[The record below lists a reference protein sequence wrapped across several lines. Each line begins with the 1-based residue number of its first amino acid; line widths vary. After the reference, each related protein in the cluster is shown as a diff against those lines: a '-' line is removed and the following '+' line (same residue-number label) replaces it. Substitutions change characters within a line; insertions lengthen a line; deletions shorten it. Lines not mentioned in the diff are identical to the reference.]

1 MKKLIEGDKRV
12 SKATIRKAVAAVI
25 LIILF
30 FISFKVSLPFSDN
43 VNTFIK
49 VALEVTGITDD
60 EELENYIDEI
70 SERLEM
76 EVLPKIKADVYIDVV
91 YDNLINVR
99 INDQTFDEKGVYIV
113 TSLYNEI
120 RSKAYENVNCSIGVN
135 ADTFFTDDDGS
146 EYNEDSVTFEQF
158 MSRLEM

>member
-1 MKKLIEGDKRV
+1 MKYRGVELKENTE
-12 SKATIRKAVAAVI
+12 AEI
-25 LIILF
+25 LI
-30 FISFKVSLPFSDN
+30 
-43 VNTFIK
+43 
-49 VALEVTGITDD
+49 ALEVTGITDD
-60 EELENYIDEI
+60 EELENYIDVL
-70 SERLEM
+70 SERLEV
-76 EVLPKIKADVYIDVV
+76 EVFPKIKADVYIDVV

-135 ADTFFTDDDGS
+135 ADTFFTDDDGT
-146 EYNEDSVTFEQF
+146 EYNEDSVTLEQF

>member
-1 MKKLIEGDKRV
+1 MKYRAIELKENTE
-12 SKATIRKAVAAVI
+12 AEI
-25 LIILF
+25 LI
-30 FISFKVSLPFSDN
+30 
-43 VNTFIK
+43 
-49 VALEVTGITDD
+49 ALEVTGITDD

>member
-1 MKKLIEGDKRV
+1 MKYRGIELKENTE
-12 SKATIRKAVAAVI
+12 AEI
-25 LIILF
+25 LI
-30 FISFKVSLPFSDN
+30 
-43 VNTFIK
+43 
-49 VALEVTGITDD
+49 ALEVTGITDD

-120 RSKAYENVNCSIGVN
+120 RSKAYDNVNCSIGVN
-135 ADTFFTDDDGS
+135 VDTFFTDDDGT
-146 EYNEDSVTFEQF
+146 EYNEDLVTLEQF
-158 MSRLEM
+158 SMLEM

>member
-1 MKKLIEGDKRV
+1 MKYRGIELKENTE
-12 SKATIRKAVAAVI
+12 AEI
-25 LIILF
+25 LI
-30 FISFKVSLPFSDN
+30 
-43 VNTFIK
+43 
-49 VALEVTGITDD
+49 ALEVTGITDD

-146 EYNEDSVTFEQF
+146 EYNEHSVTFEQF

>member
-1 MKKLIEGDKRV
+1 MKYRGIELKENTE
-12 SKATIRKAVAAVI
+12 AEI
-25 LIILF
+25 LI
-30 FISFKVSLPFSDN
+30 
-43 VNTFIK
+43 
-49 VALEVTGITDD
+49 ALEVTGITDN

-135 ADTFFTDDDGS
+135 VDTFFTDDDGT
-146 EYNEDSVTFEQF
+146 EYNEDLVTLEQF

>member
-1 MKKLIEGDKRV
+1 MKYRGIELKENTE
-12 SKATIRKAVAAVI
+12 AEI
-25 LIILF
+25 LI
-30 FISFKVSLPFSDN
+30 
-43 VNTFIK
+43 
-49 VALEVTGITDD
+49 ALEVTGITDD

-135 ADTFFTDDDGS
+135 ADTFFTDDDGT

>member
-1 MKKLIEGDKRV
+1 MKYRGIELKENTE
-12 SKATIRKAVAAVI
+12 AEI
-25 LIILF
+25 LI
-30 FISFKVSLPFSDN
+30 
-43 VNTFIK
+43 
-49 VALEVTGITDD
+49 ALEVTGITDD
-60 EELENYIDEI
+60 VELENYIDEL
-70 SERLEM
+70 SEKLER
-76 EVLPKIKADVYIDVV
+76 EVLPKVKADAYLDVV

>member
-1 MKKLIEGDKRV
+1 MKYRGIELKENTE
-12 SKATIRKAVAAVI
+12 AEI
-25 LIILF
+25 LI
-30 FISFKVSLPFSDN
+30 
-43 VNTFIK
+43 
-49 VALEVTGITDD
+49 AMEVTGITDD

>member
-1 MKKLIEGDKRV
+1 MKYRGIELKENTE
-12 SKATIRKAVAAVI
+12 AEI
-25 LIILF
+25 LI
-30 FISFKVSLPFSDN
+30 
-43 VNTFIK
+43 
-49 VALEVTGITDD
+49 ALEVTGITDD
-60 EELENYIDEI
+60 EELEDYIDEI

>member
-1 MKKLIEGDKRV
+1 MKYRGIELKENTE
-12 SKATIRKAVAAVI
+12 AEI
-25 LIILF
+25 LI
-30 FISFKVSLPFSDN
+30 
-43 VNTFIK
+43 
-49 VALEVTGITDD
+49 ALEVTGITDD

-113 TSLYNEI
+113 ISLYNEI

>member
-1 MKKLIEGDKRV
+1 MKYRGIELKENTE
-12 SKATIRKAVAAVI
+12 AEI
-25 LIILF
+25 LI
-30 FISFKVSLPFSDN
+30 
-43 VNTFIK
+43 
-49 VALEVTGITDD
+49 ALEVTGITDD

-135 ADTFFTDDDGS
+135 ADTFFTDDDSS

>member
-1 MKKLIEGDKRV
+1 MKYRGIELKENTE
-12 SKATIRKAVAAVI
+12 AEI
-25 LIILF
+25 LI
-30 FISFKVSLPFSDN
+30 
-43 VNTFIK
+43 
-49 VALEVTGITDD
+49 ALEVTGITDD

-91 YDNLINVR
+91 YDYLINVR

>member
-1 MKKLIEGDKRV
+1 MKYRGIELKENTE
-12 SKATIRKAVAAVI
+12 AEI
-25 LIILF
+25 LI
-30 FISFKVSLPFSDN
+30 
-43 VNTFIK
+43 
-49 VALEVTGITDD
+49 ALEVTGITDD

-99 INDQTFDEKGVYIV
+99 INDLTFDEKGVYIV

-120 RSKAYENVNCSIGVN
+120 RSKACENVNCSIGVN

>member
-1 MKKLIEGDKRV
+1 MKYRGIELKENTE
-12 SKATIRKAVAAVI
+12 AEI
-25 LIILF
+25 LI
-30 FISFKVSLPFSDN
+30 
-43 VNTFIK
+43 
-49 VALEVTGITDD
+49 ALEVTGITDD
-60 EELENYIDEI
+60 EELENFIDEI

-146 EYNEDSVTFEQF
+146 EYNEDSVTLEQF

>member
-1 MKKLIEGDKRV
+1 MKYRGIELKENTE
-12 SKATIRKAVAAVI
+12 AEI
-25 LIILF
+25 LI
-30 FISFKVSLPFSDN
+30 
-43 VNTFIK
+43 
-49 VALEVTGITDD
+49 ALEVTGITDD

-76 EVLPKIKADVYIDVV
+76 EILPKIKADVYIDVV

>member
-1 MKKLIEGDKRV
+1 MKYRGIELKENTE
-12 SKATIRKAVAAVI
+12 AEI
-25 LIILF
+25 LI
-30 FISFKVSLPFSDN
+30 
-43 VNTFIK
+43 
-49 VALEVTGITDD
+49 ALEVTGITDD

-120 RSKAYENVNCSIGVN
+120 RSKAYDNVNCSIGVN
-135 ADTFFTDDDGS
+135 VDTFFTDDDGT
-146 EYNEDSVTFEQF
+146 EYNEGLVTLEQF
-158 MSRLEM
+158 IRRLEM

>member
-1 MKKLIEGDKRV
+1 MKYRGIELKENTE
-12 SKATIRKAVAAVI
+12 AEI
-25 LIILF
+25 LI
-30 FISFKVSLPFSDN
+30 
-43 VNTFIK
+43 
-49 VALEVTGITDD
+49 ALEVTGITDD
-60 EELENYIDEI
+60 EELENYIEEI

-120 RSKAYENVNCSIGVN
+120 RSKAYDNVNCSIGVN
-135 ADTFFTDDDGS
+135 VDTFFTDDDGT
-146 EYNEDSVTFEQF
+146 EYNEDLVTLEQF
-158 MSRLEM
+158 IRRLEM

>member
-1 MKKLIEGDKRV
+1 MKYRGIELKENTE
-12 SKATIRKAVAAVI
+12 AEI
-25 LIILF
+25 LI
-30 FISFKVSLPFSDN
+30 
-43 VNTFIK
+43 
-49 VALEVTGITDD
+49 ALEVTGITDD
-60 EELENYIDEI
+60 EELENYIDEL
-70 SERLEM
+70 SEKLER
-76 EVLPKIKADVYIDVV
+76 EVLPKVKADAYLDVV

-146 EYNEDSVTFEQF
+146 EYNEDSVTFEQC

>member
-1 MKKLIEGDKRV
+1 MKYRGIELKENTE
-12 SKATIRKAVAAVI
+12 AEI
-25 LIILF
+25 LI
-30 FISFKVSLPFSDN
+30 
-43 VNTFIK
+43 
-49 VALEVTGITDD
+49 ALEVTGITDD

-146 EYNEDSVTFEQF
+146 EYNEDLVTLEQF

>member
-1 MKKLIEGDKRV
+1 MKYRGIELKENTE
-12 SKATIRKAVAAVI
+12 AEI
-25 LIILF
+25 LI
-30 FISFKVSLPFSDN
+30 
-43 VNTFIK
+43 
-49 VALEVTGITDD
+49 ALEVTGITDD
-60 EELENYIDEI
+60 EELENYIDGI
-70 SERLEM
+70 SVELEM

-120 RSKAYENVNCSIGVN
+120 KSKAYENVNCSIGVN
-135 ADTFFTDDDGS
+135 ADTFFTDDDGT
-146 EYNEDSVTFEQF
+146 EYNEDSVTLEQF

>member
-1 MKKLIEGDKRV
+1 MKYRGIELKENTE
-12 SKATIRKAVAAVI
+12 AEI
-25 LIILF
+25 LI
-30 FISFKVSLPFSDN
+30 
-43 VNTFIK
+43 
-49 VALEVTGITDD
+49 ALEVTGITDD

-120 RSKAYENVNCSIGVN
+120 RSKAYDNVNCSIGVN
-135 ADTFFTDDDGS
+135 VDTFFTDDDGT
-146 EYNEDSVTFEQF
+146 EYNEDLVTLEQF
-158 MSRLEM
+158 IRRLEM

>member
-1 MKKLIEGDKRV
+1 MKYRGIELKENTE
-12 SKATIRKAVAAVI
+12 AEI
-25 LIILF
+25 LI
-30 FISFKVSLPFSDN
+30 V
-43 VNTFIK
+43 
-49 VALEVTGITDD
+49 LEVTGITDD

>member
-1 MKKLIEGDKRV
+1 MKYRGIELKENTE
-12 SKATIRKAVAAVI
+12 AEI
-25 LIILF
+25 LI
-30 FISFKVSLPFSDN
+30 
-43 VNTFIK
+43 
-49 VALEVTGITDD
+49 ALEVTGITDD
-60 EELENYIDEI
+60 EELENYIDEL
-70 SERLEM
+70 SEKLER
-76 EVLPKIKADVYIDVV
+76 EVLPKVKADAYLDVV

-113 TSLYNEI
+113 ASLYNEI

>member
-1 MKKLIEGDKRV
+1 MKYRGIELKENTE
-12 SKATIRKAVAAVI
+12 AEI
-25 LIILF
+25 LI
-30 FISFKVSLPFSDN
+30 
-43 VNTFIK
+43 
-49 VALEVTGITDD
+49 ALEVTGITDD

-70 SERLEM
+70 SERL

-120 RSKAYENVNCSIGVN
+120 RSKAYDNVNCSIGVN
-135 ADTFFTDDDGS
+135 VDTFFTDDDGT
-146 EYNEDSVTFEQF
+146 EYNEDLVTLEQF
-158 MSRLEM
+158 IRRLEM

>member
-1 MKKLIEGDKRV
+1 MKYRGIELKENTE
-12 SKATIRKAVAAVI
+12 AEI
-25 LIILF
+25 LI
-30 FISFKVSLPFSDN
+30 
-43 VNTFIK
+43 
-49 VALEVTGITDD
+49 ALEVTGITDD

-135 ADTFFTDDDGS
+135 VDTFFTDDDGT
-146 EYNEDSVTFEQF
+146 EYHEDLVTLEQF

>member
-1 MKKLIEGDKRV
+1 MKCDGIRHGKDNMKYRGIELKENTE
-12 SKATIRKAVAAVI
+12 AEI
-25 LIILF
+25 LI
-30 FISFKVSLPFSDN
+30 
-43 VNTFIK
+43 
-49 VALEVTGITDD
+49 ALEVTGITDD

-135 ADTFFTDDDGS
+135 VDTFFTDDDGT
-146 EYNEDSVTFEQF
+146 EYNEDSVTLEQF

>member
-1 MKKLIEGDKRV
+1 MKYRGIELKENTE
-12 SKATIRKAVAAVI
+12 AEI
-25 LIILF
+25 LI
-30 FISFKVSLPFSDN
+30 
-43 VNTFIK
+43 
-49 VALEVTGITDD
+49 ALEVTGITDD

-158 MSRLEM
+158 MSRLEKEAGK

>member
-1 MKKLIEGDKRV
+1 MKYRGIELKENTE
-12 SKATIRKAVAAVI
+12 AEI
-25 LIILF
+25 LI
-30 FISFKVSLPFSDN
+30 
-43 VNTFIK
+43 
-49 VALEVTGITDD
+49 ALEVTGITDD

-99 INDQTFDEKGVYIV
+99 INDQTFDEKGVYLV

-135 ADTFFTDDDGS
+135 VDTFFTDDDGT
-146 EYNEDSVTFEQF
+146 EYNEDLVTLEQF

>member
-1 MKKLIEGDKRV
+1 MKYRGIELKENTE
-12 SKATIRKAVAAVI
+12 AEI
-25 LIILF
+25 LI
-30 FISFKVSLPFSDN
+30 
-43 VNTFIK
+43 
-49 VALEVTGITDD
+49 ALEVTGITDD

-120 RSKAYENVNCSIGVN
+120 RSKAYENVNCTIGVN

>member
-1 MKKLIEGDKRV
+1 MKYRGIELKENTE
-12 SKATIRKAVAAVI
+12 AEI
-25 LIILF
+25 LI
-30 FISFKVSLPFSDN
+30 
-43 VNTFIK
+43 
-49 VALEVTGITDD
+49 ALEVTGIIDD

>member
-1 MKKLIEGDKRV
+1 MKYRGIELKENTE
-12 SKATIRKAVAAVI
+12 AEI
-25 LIILF
+25 LI
-30 FISFKVSLPFSDN
+30 
-43 VNTFIK
+43 
-49 VALEVTGITDD
+49 ALEVTGITDD

-91 YDNLINVR
+91 YDNIINVR

>member
-1 MKKLIEGDKRV
+1 MKYRGIELKENTE
-12 SKATIRKAVAAVI
+12 AEI
-25 LIILF
+25 LI
-30 FISFKVSLPFSDN
+30 
-43 VNTFIK
+43 
-49 VALEVTGITDD
+49 ALEVTGITAD

-146 EYNEDSVTFEQF
+146 EYNEDSVTLEQF

>member
-1 MKKLIEGDKRV
+1 MKYRGIELKENTE
-12 SKATIRKAVAAVI
+12 AEI
-25 LIILF
+25 LI
-30 FISFKVSLPFSDN
+30 
-43 VNTFIK
+43 
-49 VALEVTGITDD
+49 ALEVTGITDD

-135 ADTFFTDDDGS
+135 VDTFFTDDDGT
-146 EYNEDSVTFEQF
+146 EYNEDLVTLEQF

>member
-1 MKKLIEGDKRV
+1 MKYRGIELKENTE
-12 SKATIRKAVAAVI
+12 AEI
-25 LIILF
+25 LI
-30 FISFKVSLPFSDN
+30 
-43 VNTFIK
+43 
-49 VALEVTGITDD
+49 ALEVTGITDD
-60 EELENYIDEI
+60 EELENYIDEL
-70 SERLEM
+70 SEKLER
-76 EVLPKIKADVYIDVV
+76 EVLPKVKADAYLDVV

-146 EYNEDSVTFEQF
+146 EYNEDSLTFEQF
-158 MSRLEM
+158 ISRLEM

>member
-1 MKKLIEGDKRV
+1 MKYRGIELKENTE
-12 SKATIRKAVAAVI
+12 AEI
-25 LIILF
+25 LI
-30 FISFKVSLPFSDN
+30 
-43 VNTFIK
+43 
-49 VALEVTGITDD
+49 ALEVTGITDD

-158 MSRLEM
+158 MSRLE